1 MRTESIPWGRK
12 PVLLVGYIQEVT
24 AEDLEKHPDAGY
36 VTGSRIGRAGLEALY
51 EDRLRGTSG
60 CRIYIEDEN
69 GEEKEILA
77 EQPVQNGED
86 ITVTIDGQLQSALYD
101 AFAGDKSCH
110 VAMNPETGEVLALV
124 STPSYDSNDF
134 ALGMSNAPVGKSEQR
149 SGTAHVQPVFWGP
162 TRRVSSIK
170 PVVAAIGLADGKLD
184 AGGRSGEQP
193 WELAEG

>member
-1 MRTESIPWGRK
+1 
-12 PVLLVGYIQEVT
+12 
-24 AEDLEKHPDAGY
+24 
-36 VTGSRIGRAGLEALY
+36 
-51 EDRLRGTSG
+51 
-60 CRIYIEDEN
+60 EDEN

-134 ALGMSNAPVGKSEQR
+134 ALGMSNAQWENLNSDPGQPMYSR
-149 SGTAHVQPVFWGP
+149 FLGTYAPG
-162 TRRVSSIK
+162 SSIK

-184 AGGRSGEQP
+184 AGADLG
-193 WELAEG
+193 